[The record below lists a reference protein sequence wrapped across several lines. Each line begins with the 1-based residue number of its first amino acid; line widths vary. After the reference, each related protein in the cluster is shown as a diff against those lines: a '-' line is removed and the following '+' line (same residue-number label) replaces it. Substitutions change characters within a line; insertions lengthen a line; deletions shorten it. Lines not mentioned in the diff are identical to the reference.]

1 MAETLAAPAIP
12 RAPHM
17 PEAAVARLRSL
28 LDGCR
33 GYLEYGSGGSTVM
46 AGELG
51 APFTVSV
58 ESDGDWLAA
67 LRPALDGAAGERILV
82 HADIGPTGEWGHPVS
97 EQHWR
102 RWHAYPLLGWETC
115 RVRGLVPDLVLI
127 DGRFRRACFYASL
140 LFAWPGTRILFDDYA
155 DRPTYHSVEDFLKPV
170 ALHDRMAE
178 FVTPT
183 SIDRDAVWRALIE
196 ATTDKG

>member
-1 MAETLAAPAIP
+1 MTTPSLAIP
-12 RAPHM
+12 RTPHL
-17 PEAAVARLRSL
+17 PEAAVARLRGL

-46 AGELG
+46 AGEMR

-67 LRPALDGAAGERILV
+67 LRQALDGAAGERILLY
-82 HADIGPTGEWGHPVS
+82 ADIGPTGEWGHPVS
-97 EQHWR
+97 EAQWR
-102 RWHAYPLLGWETC
+102 SWHAYPLLGWETC
-115 RVRGLVPDLVLI
+115 RARGLVPDLVLI
-127 DGRFRRACFYASL
+127 DGRFRRACLYASL

-155 DRPTYHSVEDFLKPV
+155 GRPTYHPVEEILKPV

-178 FVTPT
+178 FVAPA
-183 SIDRDAVWRALIE
+183 SIDRDVVWRALLE
-196 ATTDKG
+196 ASTDKA

>member
-1 MAETLAAPAIP
+1 MTTPSPAIP
-12 RAPHM
+12 RTPHL
-17 PEAAVARLRSL
+17 PEAAAARLRGL

-46 AGELG
+46 AGEMG

-67 LRPALDGAAGERILV
+67 LRQALDGAAGERILLY
-82 HADIGPTGEWGHPVS
+82 ADIGPTGEWGHPVS
-97 EQHWR
+97 EAQWR
-102 RWHAYPLLGWETC
+102 SWHAYPLLGWETC
-115 RVRGLVPDLVLI
+115 RARGLVPDLVLI
-127 DGRFRRACFYASL
+127 DGRFRRACLYASL

-155 DRPTYHSVEDFLKPV
+155 GRPPYHPVEEILKPV

-178 FVTPT
+178 FVAPA
-183 SIDRDAVWRALIE
+183 SIDRDVVWRALLE
-196 ATTDKG
+196 ASTDEA

>member
-1 MAETLAAPAIP
+1 MTTPSLAIP
-12 RAPHM
+12 RTPHL
-17 PEAAVARLRSL
+17 PEAAVARLRGL

-46 AGELG
+46 AGEMR

-67 LRPALDGAAGERILV
+67 LRQALDGAAGERILLY
-82 HADIGPTGEWGHPVS
+82 ADIGPTGEWGHPVS
-97 EQHWR
+97 EAQWR
-102 RWHAYPLLGWETC
+102 SWHAYPLLGWETC
-115 RVRGLVPDLVLI
+115 RARGLVPDLVLI
-127 DGRFRRACFYASL
+127 DGRFRRACLYASL

-155 DRPTYHSVEDFLKPV
+155 GRPTYHPVEEILKPV

-178 FVTPT
+178 FVAPA
-183 SIDRDAVWRALIE
+183 SIDRDAVWRALLE
-196 ATTDKG
+196 ASTDKA

>member
-1 MAETLAAPAIP
+1 MTPPSPAIP
-12 RAPHM
+12 RTPHM

-28 LDGCR
+28 LGRSR

-46 AGELG
+46 AAEIGT
-51 APFTVSV
+51 PFTVSV
-58 ESDGDWLAA
+58 ETDGAWLPA
-67 LRPALDGAAGERILV
+67 LRQALDPAPGERILL
-82 HADIGPTGEWGHPVS
+82 HADIGPTVEWGHPAS

-115 RVRGLVPDLVLI
+115 RARGLVPDLVLI
-127 DGRFRRACFYASL
+127 DGRFRRACLYASL

-155 DRPTYHSVEDFLKPV
+155 DRPTYHSVEDVLKPV

-178 FVTPT
+178 FVTPA
-183 SIDRDAVWRALIE
+183 SLDRDAVWRALVE